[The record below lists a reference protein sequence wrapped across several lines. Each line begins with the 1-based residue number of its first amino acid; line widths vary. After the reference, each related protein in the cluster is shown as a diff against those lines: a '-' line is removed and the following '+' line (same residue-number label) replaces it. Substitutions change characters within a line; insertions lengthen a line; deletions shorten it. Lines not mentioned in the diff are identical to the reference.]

1 MMPTQRQRR
10 FAREARF
17 LAALMWFTSSTT
29 LAQQASTID
38 TSLSGIFGPRL
49 QTRPLSPADIQ
60 APVWLAKAPTNEATM
75 VRLRSGEIRVFF
87 IDRPGTGHR
96 LMSTGSMDEGLTWS
110 AEREEARLAGE
121 AYYAQQVYEDPNG
134 TLHAVYH
141 VYGTGPFGYR
151 GRHLDLWYM
160 QKPAGGEWSA
170 SKRIFYGYVGSV
182 RSLIGLKDG
191 RLLISM
197 YEADTARASKP
208 VKGTPDYGLFGV
220 ITLWS
225 DDGGAHW
232 QKSSQR
238 IDIEVDPDQVTRY
251 GAVEPVTIELED
263 GRLWMLI
270 RTNKGHLFETYS
282 TDRGEHWQPAV
293 RSRFV
298 SSDSPAGFLKLSDG
312 RIVMFS
318 NACQRYDNPRSY
330 ANGGREVLHAAICRP
345 DRSEWQGF
353 REVLVGRRV
362 PENQR
367 GDRGTAY
374 PSAVE
379 TSNGKVLFISGQGAD
394 ASIAAFD
401 PDWLMARQHKDPT
414 GANPVWWT
422 RHGTDTGD
430 HIFNFPISRTGR
442 LSIRMAGSV
451 RQTPL
456 LIGLTDH
463 FSIAA
468 DTAAMQAA
476 PLYIRIEGHQLNK
489 IQNRILIRWDDT
501 RDKVRVRVNGHRKGL
516 EHDIRGRWPAYGFN
530 YLRINQE
537 TDQISMRKKK

>member
-1 MMPTQRQRR
+1 MGRLLT
-10 FAREARF
+10 
-17 LAALMWFTSSTT
+17 ALMFFATSTT
-29 LAQQASTID
+29 VAQEGARQD

-49 QTRPLSPADIQ
+49 QTRPLRPADIQ

-110 AEREEARLAGE
+110 AERVEAKLSGE
-121 AYYAQQVYEDPNG
+121 AYYAQQVYEDPSG

-160 QKPAGGEWSA
+160 QKPAGGTWSD

-182 RSLIGLKDG
+182 RSMIGLKDG

-208 VKGTPDYGLFGV
+208 TKGTSDYGLFGV

-232 QKSSQR
+232 HKSSQR
-238 IDIEVDPDQVTRY
+238 IDVEVDPDQVTRY
-251 GAVEPVTIELED
+251 GAVEPVTVALED

-270 RTNKGHLFETYS
+270 RTNKGQLFETYS

-293 RSRFV
+293 RSRFI

-312 RIVMFS
+312 RIILFS

-330 ANGGREVLHAAICRP
+330 ANGGREVLHAAISGP
-345 DRSEWQGF
+345 DRSEWEGF
-353 REVLVGRRV
+353 REVLVSRRV

-379 TSNGKVLFISGQGAD
+379 TSNGKVLFVSGQGAD

-401 PDWLMARQHKDPT
+401 PDWLTATHHEDPK
-414 GANPVWWT
+414 GADPVWWT

-468 DTAAMQAA
+468 DTAAMQAV
-476 PLYIRIEGHQLNK
+476 PLHIRIDGPHLNRQ
-489 IQNRILIRWDDT
+489 QNRILIRWNAA
-501 RDKVRVRVNGHRKGL
+501 RARVFIRLNGRRKGV
-516 EHDIRGRWPAYGFN
+516 EHDIRGGWPTYGFN
-530 YLRINQE
+530 YLRINHE
-537 TDQISMRKKK
+537 TNHISMRKKKLGHDEY